1 MLKLKH
7 ILYVVFPLPQ
17 FGVILQALTELD
29 ENLPLSSI
37 SWSFYKDILEHKVHI
52 WIFIKPFFVKLVQMF
67 YSASRD
73 QVLYVL
79 LNSFTLGLQFAVASA
94 CSVNLSTDEQ
104 TVLKD
109 NDISKAGVVFFGCV
123 LSEDKLWPAFYTFFG
138 GELASSK
145 CYCSEFES
153 FCPANWNKQRLLFI
167 SHTCL
172 WGLLD

>member
-123 LSEDKLWPAFYTFFG
+123 LSEDKLWPAFYTFLG
-138 GELASSK
+138 GNWLRPNAIAVSLNLSVLLTGINKDSFLLVILA
-145 CYCSEFES
+145 CGGF
-153 FCPANWNKQRLLFI
+153 
-167 SHTCL
+167 
-172 WGLLD
+172 